1 MIRSINIFSF
11 MRTIVLK
18 KETKM
23 NQEQLRNMILK
34 AHTNRFATK
43 KFDRSKKIAVQD
55 WATILEAAR
64 LSPSSFGYEPWKFLV
79 IENKEIREDL
89 KSRAWGAV
97 NSLDGADK
105 FIIALAKK
113 GVSYDSSHVKHIVED
128 VLELPYSENSPQ
140 SQFFKKFQ
148 AEDFKLSDDKAKYDW
163 AVKQTYI
170 PLANMM
176 TTASFLGIDSCPI
189 EGFNIDAVENYLS
202 EKGLIDL
209 EEFGVAYMA
218 GFGYRAT
225 EIPDKKRQSLSEIV
239 ETVE

>member
-1 MIRSINIFSF
+1 
-11 MRTIVLK
+11 
-18 KETKM
+18 M

-43 KFDRSKKIAVQD
+43 KFDRNKKIDAKD
-55 WATILEAAR
+55 WETILEAAR

-79 IENKEIREDL
+79 IDNKEIREQL
-89 KSRAWGAV
+89 KSMSWGAV

-105 FIIALAKK
+105 FMIALAKK
-113 GVSYDSSHVKHIVED
+113 HVAYDSAHVKHIVED

-163 AVKQTYI
+163 AIRQTYI

-189 EGFNIDAVENYLS
+189 EGFNIDAVEAYLS
-202 EKGLIDL
+202 EKELIDL
-209 EEFGVAYMA
+209 SEFGVAYMV

-225 EIPDKKRQSLSEIV
+225 AIPSKKRQKLNDIV
-239 ETVE
+239 ETID

>member
-18 KETKM
+18 METKM

-43 KFDRSKKIAVQD
+43 KFDRSKKIAAQD

-163 AVKQTYI
+163 AVKQT
-170 PLANMM
+170 
-176 TTASFLGIDSCPI
+176 
-189 EGFNIDAVENYLS
+189 
-202 EKGLIDL
+202 
-209 EEFGVAYMA
+209 
-218 GFGYRAT
+218 
-225 EIPDKKRQSLSEIV
+225 
-239 ETVE
+239 